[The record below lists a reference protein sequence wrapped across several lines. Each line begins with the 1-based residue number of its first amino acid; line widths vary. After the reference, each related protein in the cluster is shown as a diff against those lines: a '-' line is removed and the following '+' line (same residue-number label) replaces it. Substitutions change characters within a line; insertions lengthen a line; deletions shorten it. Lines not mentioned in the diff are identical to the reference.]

1 MATYTIE
8 TGEQGCTLSVDGG
21 EPQPMESVMQA
32 CEAIEQAEG
41 GEQDMAA
48 AEQQGM
54 EQGFGEARGVAL

>member
-8 TGEQGCTLSVDGG
+8 TGDQGCTLTVDGG
-21 EPQPMESVMQA
+21 EPQPMESVEQA

-41 GEQDMAA
+41 GGQDNEQ

-54 EQGFGEARGVAL
+54 QQGFAGARGAPL